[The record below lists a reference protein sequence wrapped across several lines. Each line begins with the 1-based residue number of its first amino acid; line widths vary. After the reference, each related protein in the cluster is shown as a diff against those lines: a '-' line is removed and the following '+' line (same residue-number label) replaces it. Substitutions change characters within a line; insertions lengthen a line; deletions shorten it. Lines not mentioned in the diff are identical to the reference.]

1 MKQLYIKIGQDKIFS
16 RLASG
21 TNIPEILRK
30 NDFVYKLHN
39 AELIYI
45 YDEDETKLYTTKI
58 DDKGKYKTPILVDD
72 ESIFDFHPA
81 KVRFDTT
88 DRKNWKLS
96 TQSRH
101 SDMTTTTYYMSDS
114 NYNVNNGVSW
124 MKISWNGL
132 TELPILYGSYAESNC
147 DYMQVWQMDR
157 EITDFSNKSTYSN
170 TSTSITST
178 YPLLTTYNKQNSSA
192 PNLSYTFTCDNGEH
206 FVWVS
211 YRKDVSVNSGEDRG
225 YIGIATELSSEY
237 CSINVPYY
245 TISKDE
251 YIQENGRYYEK
262 LIYSEDGSSRK
273 GNEYVKQL
281 SETES
286 VITLEDGTYKCNYYV
301 ITLYGG
307 KVVNTDEYVLGEKII
322 DVSRNSYVYIDGA
335 KSVGWETDVYPSKDT
350 WMEVYV
356 HRIQGNGGTN
366 VGCVGLSDSADWR
379 MFIYQGSSIYFDCHD
394 GRIYGS
400 ISSSVNTDNLLYIK
414 CTNYQEYRLYVY
426 DMNKNSQILSKSGS
440 INNFSGT
447 KSKPIC
453 IHGGDSANGSSS
465 VVGCSGYYHRI
476 RIYEG
481 DEMIRDYAPY
491 RLENGSYCLKDKL
504 SGKLLQPTSGSAN
517 TGYIEDGYFAPY
529 QS

>member
-1 MKQLYIKIGQDKIFS
+1 MIMKQLYIKIGQDKIFS

-21 TNIPEILRK
+21 TNMPEILRK

-45 YDEDETKLYTTKI
+45 YDEDENKLYTTKI

-72 ESIFDFHPA
+72 ESIFDFQPA
-81 KVRFDTT
+81 NVRFDTT

-114 NYNVNNGVSW
+114 NYNVNSGVSW

-132 TELPILYGSYAESNC
+132 TELPILYGSYAESYY
-147 DYMQVWQMDR
+147 DYVQVWQMDR
-157 EITDFSNKSTYSN
+157 EITDFSNKSTSSN
-170 TSTSITST
+170 TSTSQTST

-211 YRKDVSVNSGEDRG
+211 YRKDGSSHSYEDRG
-225 YIGIATELSSEY
+225 YIGIATELLSGY
-237 CSINVPYY
+237 ASINVPYY

-251 YIQENGRYYEK
+251 YIQENGSYYEK

-286 VITLEDGTYKCNYYV
+286 FITLEDGTYKCNYYV

-307 KVVNTDEYVLGEKII
+307 KVVNTDEYVLGEKILYSTI
-322 DVSRNSYVYIDGA
+322 TLGSGA
-335 KSVGWETDVYPSKDT
+335 YFKTDVQPTQDITVEACFKNNSSSERCVFGVADNSSSWWNDGKVFAINVTNSHINAYVSTYKDNVT
-350 WMEVYV
+350 SCSQNEWHTVSLNWCSVVVDGVNY
-356 HRIQGNGGTN
+356 GNVWNNASYSGYTQNIYIGGMN
-366 VGCVGLSDSADWR
+366 IGGLS
-379 MFIYQGSSIYFDCHD
+379 
-394 GRIYGS
+394 
-400 ISSSVNTDNLLYIK
+400 VTNNTTNILTYKYIK
-414 CTNYQEYRLYVY
+414 IYNNGELIREYVPMIKDGVSCLQEKCNSTFVY
-426 DMNKNSQILSKSGS
+426 KN
-440 INNFSGT
+440 
-447 KSKPIC
+447 
-453 IHGGDSANGSSS
+453 GD
-465 VVGCSGYYHRI
+465 
-476 RIYEG
+476 G
-481 DEMIRDYAPY
+481 DVTVE
-491 RLENGSYCLKDKL
+491 
-504 SGKLLQPTSGSAN
+504 
-517 TGYIEDGYFAPY
+517 
-529 QS
+529 